1 MEDEKY
7 NCEIRKFKKIQGSL
21 IALLFIAIVC
31 QACIFFT
38 TISFIIKF
46 RTNKKVFALFMICLN
61 ISLIW
66 RLAYISEQ
74 IYQNRAHKCESEGEC
89 LNAFISYSNIIFLA
103 VAGFLNIYN
112 WLAFTFTLRG
122 FHTQTNKS
130 K

>member
-7 NCEIRKFKKIQGSL
+7 NCEIRKFKKIMVSL
-21 IALLFIAIVC
+21 IFLLFIAIVC
-31 QACIFFT
+31 QVCIFYT

-46 RTNKKVFALFMICLN
+46 RTKKKVFALFMICLN

-66 RLAYISEQ
+66 RLAFISEQ
-74 IYQNRAHKCESEGEC
+74 IYQNRAQRCKVEGTC
-89 LNAFISYSNIIFLA
+89 FNAFISYSNIIFLA